1 MAKILPMPFIMVGL
15 GRMGL
20 GMSKRLKARGHEVYG
35 YDADAS
41 TRERAKEF
49 IKVLESL
56 EELKGFEEKVL
67 WLMVPHAVVD
77 NVIGN
82 IKPYLK
88 EGDVV
93 IDGGNSHYRD
103 SQRRYRELKSLGVY
117 FLDVGVS
124 GGVYGEEM
132 GYCLMIGG
140 DREAFERIEPFL
152 KDLSYE
158 GVGYAYLG
166 SSGAGHFA
174 KMVHNGIEYAFMQ
187 AIGEGFELLKE
198 SGFGYDL
205 KEVARIYNTG
215 SVIRSWLMELT
226 QKVFEDFGELEELE
240 PYVEDT
246 GEGRWTVL
254 EAVQRAV
261 PVPTIAEAL
270 FARFRSRQRNSFR
283 DRLLAGL
290 RYEFGRHSVKKRHE

>member
-1 MAKILPMPFIMVGL
+1 MKLFMIGL

-20 GMSKRLKARGHEVYG
+20 GMSRRLSKKGYEVWG
-35 YDADAS
+35 YDASAEV
-41 TRERAKEF
+41 RERAREY

-56 EELKGFEEKVL
+56 EELNREKGKVL
-67 WLMVPHAVVD
+67 WLMVPYQAVD
-77 NVIGN
+77 EVIEGLR
-82 IKPYLK
+82 PYLK
-88 EGDVV
+88 EEDILV
-93 IDGGNSHYRD
+93 DGGNSPYRE
-103 SQRRYRELKSLGVY
+103 SQRRAEFLKALGVY

-132 GYCLMIGG
+132 GYCLMVGG
-140 DREAFERIEPFL
+140 ERKAFERIEPL
-152 KDLSYE
+152 LRDLSYE
-158 GVGYAYLG
+158 GKGYAYLG
-166 SSGAGHFA
+166 PSGAGHFA

-198 SGFGYDL
+198 SGFNYDL

-226 QKVFEDFGELEELE
+226 QRVFEDFGDLEDLQA
-240 PYVEDT
+240 YVEDK
-246 GEGRWTVL
+246 GEGRWTVE
-254 EAVQRAV
+254 EAIKRAV

-270 FARFRSRQRNSFR
+270 FARFRSRQKNSFR

-290 RYEFGRHSVKKRHE
+290 RYEFGRHSVKRKDE